1 MKSIEFAKE
10 YISKQGFKLL
20 DDSDEHIAFRYQMNV
35 IHLWGNEEEEN
46 FFFMT
51 LPLHHQI
58 SIKKLLSDSA

>member
-10 YISKQGFKLL
+10 YVSKQGFKLL

-46 FFFMT
+46 FFFMQDRNSHT
-51 LPLHHQI
+51 LFPSHI
-58 SIKKLLSDSA
+58 